1 MSFLLAMGNST
12 LPSNQ
17 SLPLWPPPGMPLLW
31 SPVCQ
36 GDPMSGSQLEFFG
49 AEHVS
54 LTLDAEERES

>member
-1 MSFLLAMGNST
+1 MGNST